1 MGRPSNQEAHPLLHS
16 LQEPTLLMLP
26 PSLNYR
32 PLDTG
37 QHLWMLRNLRTTI
50 APLAFRKRLGK
61 FSRATQARRGRSAG
75 ARPFQDLKN
84 TNSG

>member
-16 LQEPTLLMLP
+16 LQEPILLMLP

-37 QHLWMLRNLRTTI
+37 QHLLMLRNLRTTT
-50 APLAFRKRLGK
+50 APLAFKKRPGK
-61 FSRATQARRGRSAG
+61 
-75 ARPFQDLKN
+75 PFHAKLKN
-84 TNSG
+84 AGNGLREQDRSRI